1 MYVMFLALFLVA
13 GNMAEGGHRPAPKK
27 YKFVHVRDHQYGVT
41 VVENPARSSLKRS
54 AERSAELPRS
64 SPRLNGLPDDV
75 EHDMYCLSAGY
86 FINSDENR
94 IKSPEKKSVKSC
106 SKANDMEKRLKL
118 FGMPASFPSVV
129 EALKYKAVFKDVVES
144 SKDISCEELPDW
156 IREKKTA
163 DEQCAEK
170 EKCEA
175 QRDLRTRRGCLG
187 LLLMTN

>member
-1 MYVMFLALFLVA
+1 MYFIFLALFLVV
-13 GNMAEGGHRPAPKK
+13 GNMAEGGHGPAPKK
-27 YKFVHVRDHQYGVT
+27 YKFVHVRDHQYGVS
-41 VVENPARSSLKRS
+41 VVENFARSSKK
-54 AERSAELPRS
+54 SAELPRS

-86 FINSDENR
+86 FMNSDESR
-94 IKSPEKKSVKSC
+94 TKSPVTKQVKSS
-106 SKANDMEKRLKL
+106 SKADNMQERLKI
-118 FGMPASFPSVV
+118 FGMPASFPSVS

-144 SKDISCEELPDW
+144 IKDKSCEELPDW

-163 DEQCAEK
+163 DEKCAEK

-187 LLLMTN
+187 SLLMTN